1 MTNFYVSTI
10 LGATNIA
17 LSYSQDND
25 WFFWTGIVLLI
36 MAAFD
41 LYETTYEEH
50 EDDS

>member
-36 MAAFD
+36 MAASE
-41 LYETTYEEH
+41 LH
-50 EDDS
+50 EALSDD

>member
-17 LSYSQDND
+17 LSYSQDNN

-36 MAAFD
+36 MAATE
-41 LYETTYEEH
+41 LH
-50 EDDS
+50 EALSDD

>member
-36 MAAFD
+36 MAATE
-41 LYETTYEEH
+41 LH
-50 EDDS
+50 EALSDD

>member
-36 MAAFD
+36 MAAIE
-41 LYETTYEEH
+41 LH
-50 EDDS
+50 EALSDD